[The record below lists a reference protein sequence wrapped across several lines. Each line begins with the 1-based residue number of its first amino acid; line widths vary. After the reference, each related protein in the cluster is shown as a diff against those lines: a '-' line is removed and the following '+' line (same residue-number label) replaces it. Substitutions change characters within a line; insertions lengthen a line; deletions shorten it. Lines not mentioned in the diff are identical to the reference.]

1 LFSGY
6 KQSQTFVYDVLLTV
20 EKYLYK
26 HEDRDHA
33 LDHLECWD
41 QGDLYRLISAFLGA
55 RFPIAL
61 ALNKNDL
68 PSSKKNCKEIIDR
81 LPLHGAHAGTPM
93 SAHREM
99 NFVKNH
105 IYSVLA
111 PDSARLKSYNA
122 TAPRGVWDCLQSAIS
137 LRQPVLVFPVSDMET
152 LEPLPAMTEFSINN
166 PSLPNAGMIGCLI
179 ASGGSS
185 PTLWNENTSTYQH
198 CRNEMKHVLRD
209 CLILKPG
216 STVEDAFS
224 TLKGLGVLGGEFV
237 RAEAIGKMG
246 EKPKL
251 VKKDDKLGK
260 HNRILKIMT
269 TKRREWQK
277 KG

>member
-41 QGDLYRLISAFLGA
+41 QGDLYRLIAAFLGA

-68 PSSKKNCKEIIDR
+68 PSSKIFCQDIIDR

-111 PDSARLKSYNA
+111 PNAARLKSDNA

-152 LEPLPAMTEFSINN
+152 LEPLPAMTEFAIND
-166 PSLPNAGMIGCLI
+166 PSLPNAGMIGCLQS
-179 ASGGSS
+179 SGGSS
-185 PTLWNENTSTYQH
+185 PTLWNENTSTYQYY
-198 CRNEMKHVLRD
+198 RNEQKQVLRD
-209 CLILKPG
+209 VLVLKPG

>member
-6 KQSQTFVYDVLLTV
+6 KQSQAFVYDVLLTV
-20 EKYLYK
+20 EKYLDK
-26 HEDRDHA
+26 HEGRDHA
-33 LDHLECWD
+33 LDHLDAWD
-41 QGDLYRLISAFLGA
+41 EGDLYRLISAFLGA

-68 PSSKKNCKEIIDR
+68 PSSKKNCQDIIDR
-81 LPLHGAHAGTPM
+81 LPLHGAHTGTPM

-111 PDSARLKSYNA
+111 PNATCLQSDNA
-122 TAPRGVWDCLQSAIS
+122 TAPQGVWDCLQSAIG
-137 LRQPVLVFPVSDMET
+137 LRQPVLVFPVSDMENF
-152 LEPLPAMTEFSINN
+152 EPLPAMTELAINDS
-166 PSLPNAGMIGCLI
+166 SLPNAGMIGCLL

-185 PTLWNENTSTYQH
+185 PTLWNETTSTYQH
-198 CRNEMKHVLRD
+198 CRNEKKQVLRD
-209 CLILKPG
+209 SLLLKPG